1 MIKLSELLDELTAS
15 SGAFYSWS
23 DDRCVQFAKN
33 MFEFLDNL
41 PVEDRMELASKINNH
56 VGGSEDDE

>member
-1 MIKLSELLDELTAS
+1 MSKLSELLDELTAS
-15 SGAFYSWS
+15 SSVFYSWS
-23 DDRCVQFAKN
+23 DDRCVQVAKN